1 MLTWTYII
9 AIQNK
14 TVKIKETP
22 QENSLLKSCK
32 HPVYESTI

>member
-9 AIQNK
+9 DIQNK
-14 TVKIKETP
+14 TVKIIETP

-32 HPVYESTI
+32 HTVYESTI